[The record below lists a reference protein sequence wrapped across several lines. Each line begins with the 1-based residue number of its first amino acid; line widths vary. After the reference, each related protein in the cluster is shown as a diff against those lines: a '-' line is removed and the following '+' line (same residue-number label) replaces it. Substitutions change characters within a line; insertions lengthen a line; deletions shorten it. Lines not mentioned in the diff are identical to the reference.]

1 LDLKASQTLSRRASS
16 SPSPVSDLVP
26 VLCSSLLPEG
36 TTPTSHANWRLRS
49 RGPKPS
55 HGWLVATFYP
65 CPAGT
70 APGTPETVFARKR
83 SLEAWTEP
91 THLTRGSVTSQVQQR
106 SARTSPRCDVAVVPP
121 VYLDVWCTFPDAR
134 SGCCGWAF
142 SSGDRDRGR
151 SPAVG
156 DRAGLPVHLDLPTH
170 EPGSGGDLAPVEVT
184 PQGDE

>member
-1 LDLKASQTLSRRASS
+1 MSGQRTPHPRPVGFATETDRTRRYPFELVLPFHFPLFADL
-16 SPSPVSDLVP
+16 
-26 VLCSSLLPEG
+26 
-36 TTPTSHANWRLRS
+36 
-49 RGPKPS
+49 
-55 HGWLVATFYP
+55 WLAATFYP

-70 APGTPETVFARKR
+70 APGTPETVFALKR

-156 DRAGLPVHLDLPTH
+156 DRAGLPVHLGLPTH
-170 EPGSGGDLAPVEVT
+170 EPGSGGDLAPFEVT